1 MPSKRAPSKKKK
13 VDKVDK
19 GDEGSQLAEMLKEAF
34 ATAASTSLPAKKGQ
48 PVLPLGEKTELSI
61 REASALTGYTGQ
73 LIVEAIHDGS
83 LKASKLSG
91 RWTLK
96 REDIDNWLK
105 RL

>member
-1 MPSKRAPSKKKK
+1 MPSKRATSKKKK
-13 VDKVDK
+13 GDKGDK
-19 GDEGSQLAEMLKEAF
+19 GDEGALLAEMLKEAF
-34 ATAASTSLPAKKGQ
+34 ANAASTSLPATKGQ
-48 PVLPLGEKTELSI
+48 PVLPLGEKPELSI
-61 REASALTGYTGQ
+61 REASALTGYTSQ

-83 LKASKLSG
+83 LEASKRSG